1 MSSLFLKIV
10 LVLNIFL
17 ISADHDDSEVVQYN
31 RCMLPAYYG
40 LLRLCC
46 EQSRTLTRQLAGHQN
61 LQWAFKNITPYPTQ
75 YPLAVDE
82 LFKLMQLFVAK
93 HPDSTPQELEQ
104 ISIFRRH
111 TLSAYLSSLD
121 ARVSWNTLISALKI
135 LIENDDDRVFF
146 VSNAGLFIC
155 FEAFL
160 TLHSM
165 YHEATACNVIE
176 DLQDLLREIVRL
188 IQALRNNCRDQKKR
202 HPQPGYFKG
211 LAEVVRRLTTLLNTF
226 NPSEMRNLA
235 LEILKELVKSV
246 PNEVISILTPI
257 LVHCHTQTQQHSMGP
272 LGSYLPRRSSKN
284 SGGSSNSGM
293 SWSSKNAQRPPRPL
307 IQMNIPRT
315 LQSFSHAR
323 GIDKEFDMA
332 VENFYK
338 PYHEFL
344 DVFFRAAVTC
354 NVFND
359 TLVNLSLQTAIE
371 AVGWHFTF
379 FPAFWVGLSKNK
391 NMQK

>member
-1 MSSLFLKIV
+1 
-10 LVLNIFL
+10 
-17 ISADHDDSEVVQYN
+17 
-31 RCMLPAYYG
+31 MLPAYYG

-46 EQSRTLTRQLAGHQN
+46 EQSRVLTRQLAGHQN

-93 HPDSTPQELEQ
+93 HPDSTTTELEQ
-104 ISIFRRH
+104 VSIFRRH

-146 VSNAGLFIC
+146 VSNGGLFIC

-188 IQALRNNCRDQKKR
+188 IQALRHNCRDQKKR
-202 HPQPGYFKG
+202 YPQTGYFKG

-226 NPSEMRNLA
+226 NPSDMRKLT
-235 LEILKELVKSV
+235 LDILKEIVKSV
-246 PNEVISILTPI
+246 PNESISILTPI
-257 LVHCHTQTQQHSMGP
+257 LVHCHTQNQQHSMGP
-272 LGSYLPRRSSKN
+272 LGSYLPRRSKN
-284 SGGSSNSGM
+284 SGGPSGSNSLS
-293 SWSSKNAQRPPRPL
+293 SWSSSSKNAQRPPRPL

-315 LQSFSHAR
+315 LQSFSHAK
-323 GIDKEFDMA
+323 GIDKEFDLA

-344 DVFFRAAVTC
+344 DVFFRAAISC
-354 NVFND
+354 NSFND
-359 TLVNLSLQTAIE
+359 THTNLSLQTAIE

-379 FPAFWVGLSKNK
+379 FPSFWVGLSKNK